1 MKPYP
6 WSRLRSARYD
16 EIYVS
21 PHMDDAVYSC
31 GGRIAQRR
39 AEGARILVITV
50 FGNGRDDDQGKGVFG
65 DMAQRKREERAA
77 MELLDVDHIL
87 LNHADLLVRPKS
99 PADLVRY
106 VIPFLELG
114 PNAWQRELA
123 VSLAALRV
131 RLATPNARVFFPLG
145 VGGHPDHRLVFEVG
159 AALADEPFVW
169 FYEDIPYAQVPAL
182 REDRLHQLGL
192 APSAL
197 RWRAVGETHGFVMAH
212 APRWQVPF
220 TFSAVLGHWLTV
232 QALARLRRGSA
243 IARGEEVRD
252 ISDVIERKVAAIRAY
267 TTQTA
272 YFFPEGDALYGVLA
286 RAGDRYVERSWQL
299 SGLSSALAPDA
310 LSVQR
315 EGERL
320 EAALQLA

>member
-50 FGNGRDDDQGKGVFG
+50 FGNGRDDDHGEGIFG
-65 DMAQRKREERAA
+65 DMATRKREERAA
-77 MELLDVDHIL
+77 MDLLDVDHVL

-99 PADLVRY
+99 PAALARY
-106 VIPFLELG
+106 VIPFLAIG

-123 VSLAALRV
+123 ASIAALRF
-131 RLATPNARVFFPLG
+131 RFATPNARVYFPLG

-182 REDRLHQLGL
+182 RSDRLHQLGL
-192 APSAL
+192 GPASFRL
-197 RWRAVGETHGFVMAH
+197 GAVGETHGFVMAH
-212 APRWQVPF
+212 APRWQLPF
-220 TFSAVLGHWLTV
+220 TYTAVLGHWLTV
-232 QALARLRRGSA
+232 QTLSRLRRGSA
-243 IARGEEVRD
+243 IARAHEERD

-267 TTQTA
+267 ATQTA
-272 YFFPEGDALYGVLA
+272 FFFPAGDALYGVLT
-286 RAGDRYVERSWQL
+286 RSGKRYVERSWQL
-299 SGLSSALAPDA
+299 SGFSSALAPDA

-315 EGERL
+315 EVASIEQ
-320 EAALQLA
+320 ALQLA